1 MTLEMQNNRL
11 TAVMVM
17 AALTAAAFV
26 VTSPAAAFAQSAVPE
41 VPSSGGG
48 AIAGQALNEILLG
61 NNDAQTLATPET
73 NNLEESDSV
82 TVTRTNAPVQI
93 QEDQVAASGEAEGLT
108 PTELLGLLEGLLGGG
123 IMQ

>member
-1 MTLEMQNNRL
+1 MTLDMQNHKL

-41 VPSSGGG
+41 VPSSGG
-48 AIAGQALNEILLG
+48 AIAGQALNEILFG
-61 NNDAQTLATPET
+61 NMDAQTLATPET
-73 NNLEESDSV
+73 NNLDESDTT

-93 QEDQVAASGEAEGLT
+93 QEEQVAVSGDAEGLT

-123 IMQ
+123 

>member
-1 MTLEMQNNRL
+1 MTLEMQNNKL

-17 AALTAAAFV
+17 AALTAAAFGV
-26 VTSPAAAFAQSAVPE
+26 ASPGAAFAQSAVPE
-41 VPSSGGG
+41 VPSLGG

-61 NNDAQTLATPET
+61 NNDAQTLATSET
-73 NNLEESDSV
+73 NNLEESESV

-93 QEDQVAASGEAEGLT
+93 QEEQVAVNGEAEGLT

>member
-1 MTLEMQNNRL
+1 MTLEMQNKNM

-26 VTSPAAAFAQSAVPE
+26 VASPAAAFAQSAVPE
-41 VPSSGGG
+41 VPSLGG
-48 AIAGQALNEILLG
+48 AIAGQALNEILSG

-73 NNLEESDSV
+73 NNLEQSDSV
-82 TVTRTNAPVQI
+82 TVTRTNAPVQV
-93 QEDQVAASGEAEGLT
+93 QEDQVTASGEAEGLT

>member
-1 MTLEMQNNRL
+1 MTLEMQDNKL

-26 VTSPAAAFAQSAVPE
+26 VASPVAAFAQSAISE
-41 VPSSGGG
+41 VPSSGG
-48 AIAGQALNEILLG
+48 AIAGQALNEILFG

-73 NNLEESDSV
+73 NNLDESDSV

-93 QEDQVAASGEAEGLT
+93 QEEQVAASVEAEGLT
-108 PTELLGLLEGLLGGG
+108 PTELLGLIEELLGGG

>member
-1 MTLEMQNNRL
+1 MTLEMQDNKL

-26 VTSPAAAFAQSAVPE
+26 VTSPAAAFAQSAVSE
-41 VPSSGGG
+41 VPSLGS

-73 NNLEESDSV
+73 NNLEESESV
-82 TVTRTNAPVQI
+82 TVTGTNAPVQI
-93 QEDQVAASGEAEGLT
+93 QEEQVAASGEAEGLT

>member
-1 MTLEMQNNRL
+1 MTLEMQDNKL

-26 VTSPAAAFAQSAVPE
+26 VASPAAAFAQSAISE
-41 VPSSGGG
+41 VPSSGG
-48 AIAGQALNEILLG
+48 AIAGQVLNEILFG

-73 NNLEESDSV
+73 NNLDESDSV
-82 TVTRTNAPVQI
+82 TATRTNAPVQI
-93 QEDQVAASGEAEGLT
+93 QEEQVAASVEAEGLT
-108 PTELLGLLEGLLGGG
+108 PTELLGLIEELLGGG

>member
-1 MTLEMQNNRL
+1 MTLEMQNNKL
-11 TAVMVM
+11 TAVMMM

-26 VTSPAAAFAQSAVPE
+26 VASPAAAFAQSAVPE
-41 VPSSGGG
+41 VPSLGG
-48 AIAGQALNEILLG
+48 AIAGQALDEILLG
-61 NNDAQTLATPET
+61 NNDAQTLATSET
-73 NNLEESDSV
+73 NNLEESESV

-93 QEDQVAASGEAEGLT
+93 QEGQVAASGEAEGLT

>member
-1 MTLEMQNNRL
+1 MTFEMQDNKL
-11 TAVMVM
+11 TAVKVM

-26 VTSPAAAFAQSAVPE
+26 VAGPAAAFAQSAVPE
-41 VPSSGGG
+41 VPSLGG
-48 AIAGQALNEILLG
+48 AIAGQGLDEILLG
-61 NNDAQTLATPET
+61 NNDAQTLATSET
-73 NNLEESDSV
+73 NNLEESESV

-93 QEDQVAASGEAEGLT
+93 QEGQVAASGEAEGLT

>member
-1 MTLEMQNNRL
+1 MTLEMQDNKL

-26 VTSPAAAFAQSAVPE
+26 VASPAAAFAQSAVSE
-41 VPSSGGG
+41 VPSSGG
-48 AIAGQALNEILLG
+48 AIAGQALNEILFG
-61 NNDAQTLATPET
+61 NNDEQSIATPET

-82 TVTRTNAPVQI
+82 TVTRTNAPIQI
-93 QEDQVAASGEAEGLT
+93 QEEQVAASVEAEGLT
-108 PTELLGLLEGLLGGG
+108 PTELLGLMEELLGGG

>member
-1 MTLEMQNNRL
+1 MTLEMQDNKL

-17 AALTAAAFV
+17 AALTVAAFV
-26 VTSPAAAFAQSAVPE
+26 VASPAAAFAQSAVPE
-41 VPSSGGG
+41 VPSLGG
-48 AIAGQALNEILLG
+48 AIAGQALNEVLFG
-61 NNDAQTLATPET
+61 NMDAQTLATPET
-73 NNLEESDSV
+73 NNVEESDSV

-93 QEDQVAASGEAEGLT
+93 QEGQVAASGEAEGLT

>member
-1 MTLEMQNNRL
+1 MTLEMQNNKL

-41 VPSSGGG
+41 VPSSGG
-48 AIAGQALNEILLG
+48 AIAGQALNEILFG
-61 NNDAQTLATPET
+61 NMDAQTLATPET
-73 NNLEESDSV
+73 NNLDESDTT

-93 QEDQVAASGEAEGLT
+93 QEEQVAVSGEGEGLT

>member
-1 MTLEMQNNRL
+1 MTLEMQDNKL

-26 VTSPAAAFAQSAVPE
+26 VASPAAAFAQSAVSE
-41 VPSSGGG
+41 VPSSGG
-48 AIAGQALNEILLG
+48 AVAGQTLNEILFG

-73 NNLEESDSV
+73 NNLDESDSV
-82 TVTRTNAPVQI
+82 SVTRTNTPVQI
-93 QEDQVAASGEAEGLT
+93 QEEQVAASVEAEGLT
-108 PTELLGLLEGLLGGG
+108 TTELLGLLEGLLGDG

>member
-1 MTLEMQNNRL
+1 MNLEMQDNKL

-26 VTSPAAAFAQSAVPE
+26 VASPTAAFAQSAIPG
-41 VPSSGGG
+41 VPSAGG
-48 AIAGQALNEILLG
+48 ALAEQALNEILFG
-61 NNDAQTLATPET
+61 NLDAQTSATPET
-73 NNLEESDSV
+73 NNLDESDTT
-82 TVTRTNAPVQI
+82 TVTRTNAPVQT
-93 QEDQVAASGEAEGLT
+93 QEEQVVESGEAEGLT

>member
-1 MTLEMQNNRL
+1 MTLEMQDNKL

-26 VTSPAAAFAQSAVPE
+26 VASPAAAFAQSAIPE
-41 VPSSGGG
+41 VPSLGG
-48 AIAGQALNEILLG
+48 AIAGQALNEILFG
-61 NNDAQTLATPET
+61 NMDAQTLATPET

-108 PTELLGLLEGLLGGG
+108 ATELLGLLEGLLGGG

>member
-1 MTLEMQNNRL
+1 MTLEMQDNKL

-17 AALTAAAFV
+17 AALTAVAFV
-26 VTSPAAAFAQSAVPE
+26 VASPAAAFAQSAISE
-41 VPSSGGG
+41 VPSSGG
-48 AIAGQALNEILLG
+48 AIAGQALNEILFG

-73 NNLEESDSV
+73 NNLDESDSV
-82 TVTRTNAPVQI
+82 TATRTNAPLQI
-93 QEDQVAASGEAEGLT
+93 QEEQVAAGVEAEGLT

>member
-1 MTLEMQNNRL
+1 MTLEMQDNKL

-17 AALTAAAFV
+17 TALTAAAFV
-26 VTSPAAAFAQSAVPE
+26 VTSPAAAFAQSAVPG
-41 VPSSGGG
+41 VPSSGD
-48 AIAGQALNEILLG
+48 AIVGQALSEILLG
-61 NNDAQTLATPET
+61 NNDAQSLAPPET
-73 NNLEESDSV
+73 NNLEQSDSV

-93 QEDQVAASGEAEGLT
+93 QEDQVAASGQAEGLT

>member
-1 MTLEMQNNRL
+1 MTLEMQDNKL

-26 VTSPAAAFAQSAVPE
+26 VASPAAAFAQSAVTE
-41 VPSSGGG
+41 VPSLGS
-48 AIAGQALNEILLG
+48 ALAGQALNDILLG

-93 QEDQVAASGEAEGLT
+93 QEEQVATSGEAEGLT

>member
-1 MTLEMQNNRL
+1 MTLEMQDNKL

-26 VTSPAAAFAQSAVPE
+26 VASPAAAFAQSAIPE
-41 VPSSGGG
+41 VPSLGG

-108 PTELLGLLEGLLGGG
+108 ATELLGLLEGLLGGG

>member
-1 MTLEMQNNRL
+1 MTLEMQNNKL
-11 TAVMVM
+11 TAVIVM

-41 VPSSGGG
+41 VPSLGG
-48 AIAGQALNEILLG
+48 AIAGQALNEILFG
-61 NNDAQTLATPET
+61 NMDAQTLATPET
-73 NNLEESDSV
+73 NTLDESDTT

-93 QEDQVAASGEAEGLT
+93 QEGQVAVSGEAEGLT

>member
-1 MTLEMQNNRL
+1 MTLEMQDNKL

-26 VTSPAAAFAQSAVPE
+26 VASPAAAFAQSAISE
-41 VPSSGGG
+41 VPSSGG
-48 AIAGQALNEILLG
+48 AIAGQALNEILFG
-61 NNDAQTLATPET
+61 NNDEQTQATPET

-82 TVTRTNAPVQI
+82 TVTRTNAPIQI
-93 QEDQVAASGEAEGLT
+93 QEEQVAASVEAEGLT
-108 PTELLGLLEGLLGGG
+108 PTELLGLIEELLGGG

>member
-1 MTLEMQNNRL
+1 MTLEMQENKL

-26 VTSPAAAFAQSAVPE
+26 VASPAAAFAQSAIPE
-41 VPSSGGG
+41 VPSLGG
-48 AIAGQALNEILLG
+48 AIAGQALNEILFG
-61 NNDAQTLATPET
+61 NMDAQTLATPET

-108 PTELLGLLEGLLGGG
+108 ATELLGLLEGLLGGG

>member
-1 MTLEMQNNRL
+1 MTLEMQDNKL

-26 VTSPAAAFAQSAVPE
+26 VASPAVAFAQSAISE
-41 VPSSGGG
+41 VPSSGG
-48 AIAGQALNEILLG
+48 AIAGQALNEILFG
-61 NNDAQTLATPET
+61 NNDEQTLATPET

-82 TVTRTNAPVQI
+82 TVTRTNAPIQI
-93 QEDQVAASGEAEGLT
+93 QEEQVAASVEAEGLT
-108 PTELLGLLEGLLGGG
+108 PTELLGLIEELLGGD

>member
-1 MTLEMQNNRL
+1 MTLEMQNNKL

-26 VTSPAAAFAQSAVPE
+26 VASPAAAFAQSAVPE
-41 VPSSGGG
+41 VPSLGG
-48 AIAGQALNEILLG
+48 AIAGQGLDEILLG
-61 NNDAQTLATPET
+61 NNDAQTLATSET
-73 NNLEESDSV
+73 NNLEESESV

-93 QEDQVAASGEAEGLT
+93 QEGQVAASGEAEGLT